1 MRILLVDDNQ
11 GVRRGIRSLL
21 SSRAEFSICGE
32 AADGVEAVE
41 RARILQP
48 DAVLMDIAMPRMDG
62 LQATRVI
69 RRELPETKVII
80 VSQNDPVVMRRQA
93 AEVEAHGWVGKGDL
107 AHELIPAIERMLGGR
122 NVTVS
127 QPQPSAGSQSGPPAW
142 LTGGGNM
149 GALLRSTNFAKTL
162 LGPAESWCPALRMMV
177 KFLLANRFPQL
188 LWWGPDFCCLYNDA
202 YIPILGAKHPW
213 ALGRPCSEVWREIWH
228 VLRPLIETPFQGG
241 PATWMEDLPL
251 EVNRRGFME
260 ETHFTIAYSPVPDD
274 TAPGGIGGV
283 LATVHEITEKVIGE
297 RRVIALRDL
306 GVRAVE
312 PKSAEEACTIAA
324 ETLTRHSKDVPFLL
338 LYLLDAKRQAANL
351 VCGAGVDLNDPGCL
365 KNIDVASKTSE
376 EGWPLARALET
387 EDVQPV
393 EHLQGRFR
401 CVPPGPWADPPSAAA
416 IVPIRSNVTHQPAGL
431 MVVGISAR
439 LQFDERYRNFLELMS
454 AQIAASIAKA
464 RAYEEERKRAEA
476 LAEIDRAKTAF
487 FSNVSHE
494 FRTPLTLM
502 LGPLQDLLSRSHT
515 HLSPTAKEQLELVN
529 RNGARLLRL
538 VNTLLDFSRIEAG
551 RVQAV
556 YQATDLAAFT
566 SELASVF
573 RSATERAGLHL
584 VVDCRNIGEP
594 VYVDRDMWEKIVS
607 NLLSNAF
614 KFTFAGEIAVSV
626 ERAGNAAELRV
637 RDTGVGIP
645 AEAMPN
651 LFKRFYRVA
660 NTRSRTYEGSG
671 IGLALV
677 NELVKLHGGSLRVE
691 SVLGHGSTFIASVP
705 LGQDHLASGQ
715 LGGDRPMSSTAVGA
729 TPYVE
734 EALRWLPDAPSS
746 AVEDLLS
753 SDDLLPV
760 PCPPVAGAASAS
772 RPRILVADD
781 NADMRQYL
789 VRLLS
794 ERNAVEAVPDGHA
807 VLAAARERPPDL
819 ILSDVMMPRLD
830 GIELLRALRA
840 DPALKEIPII
850 LLSARAGEESRLAGM
865 ESGADDYLVKPF
877 SARELIARVEAHVK
891 MHRLRQQAKITL
903 EEQVRARTQ
912 ELEQR
917 NAEVMRQSEEVR
929 SLSARLLQSQDAER
943 RRIARELHDS
953 AGQSLSVLG
962 MKAAS
967 LAERVRGAAPA
978 LGKDMEE
985 LQALVAQLSQEI
997 RTTSYL
1003 LHPPLLDETGVA
1015 GALQWYVQGFTAR
1028 SGIDIQLQ
1036 IDPNIGRFSAEI
1048 ELTIFRIVQ
1057 EALTNI
1063 HRHSGSQKGRIRV
1076 ARSAAEVSI
1085 EIQDYGKGMPSGRL
1099 AEAQSNAP
1107 GVGLRGMRERVHQ
1120 LHGQINLKS
1129 DGSGTIVSVVLPVN
1143 RELSHVARR

>member
-62 LQATRVI
+62 LQAARVI

-80 VSQNDPVVMRRQA
+80 VSQNDPAVMRRQA

-107 AHELIPAIERMLGGR
+107 SHELIPVIERMSGGK
-122 NVTVS
+122 NVTIS
-127 QPQPSAGSQSGPPAW
+127 QPRPPGCSESGPPAW

-149 GALLRSTNFAKTL
+149 GALMRSTSFAKTL

-188 LWWGPDFCCLYNDA
+188 LWWGPDFCSLYNDA
-202 YIPILGAKHPW
+202 YIPVLGGKHPW
-213 ALGRPCSEVWREIWH
+213 ALGQPCREVWHEIWH
-228 VLRPLIETPFQGG
+228 ILEPLIDTPFRGG

-274 TAPGGIGGV
+274 TAPSGIGGV

-306 GVRAVE
+306 GARSVV

-324 ETLTRHSKDVPFLL
+324 ETVTRHSKDVPFFL
-338 LYLLDAKRQAANL
+338 LYLLDTNRHAAQL
-351 VCGAGVDLNDPGCL
+351 VAGAGVDLGDQGGLRVIKLGLDSPEDFWPFEKAL
-365 KNIDVASKTSE
+365 ESE
-376 EGWPLARALET
+376 EIQLVTDLKS
-387 EDVQPV
+387 
-393 EHLQGRFR
+393 RFR
-401 CVPPGPWADPPSAAA
+401 HVPQGPWLDPPSAAA
-416 IVPIRSNVTHQPAGL
+416 LVPIRSNVSHQPAGF
-431 MVVGISAR
+431 MIVGISAR
-439 LQFDERYRNFLELMS
+439 LQFDEPYRSFLELMS

-502 LGPLQDLLSRSHT
+502 LSPLQDLLARSRT

-551 RVQAV
+551 RAQAV
-556 YQATDLAAFT
+556 YEATDLAAFT
-566 SELASVF
+566 AELASVF
-573 RSATERAGLHL
+573 RSATERAGLRL
-584 VVDCRNIGEP
+584 LVDCRDIGQP
-594 VYVDRDMWEKIVS
+594 VYVDRDMWEKIVL

-614 KFTFAGEIAVSV
+614 KFTFEGEIAVSV
-626 ERAGNAAELRV
+626 SRVGDTAELRV

-645 AEAMPN
+645 AEAIPG
-651 LFKRFYRVA
+651 LFKRFHRVPD
-660 NTRSRTYEGSG
+660 TRSRTCEGSG
-671 IGLALV
+671 IGLALAH
-677 NELVKLHGGSLRVE
+677 ELVKLPGGSLRVE
-691 SVLGHGSTFIASVP
+691 SVVGQGSTFIATVP
-705 LGQDHLASGQ
+705 LGQDHLASRQ
-715 LGGDRPMSSTAVGA
+715 LGGARKSVSTAVGA
-729 TPYVE
+729 RPFVE
-734 EALRWLPDAPSS
+734 EALHWLPDSKPA
-746 AVEDLLS
+746 EKELS
-753 SDDLLPV
+753 ENHELLPG
-760 PCPPVAGAASAS
+760 PCPPASNVASAS
-772 RPRILVADD
+772 RPRIVVADD
-781 NADMRQYL
+781 NSDMRQYL
-789 VRLLS
+789 VRLLA
-794 ERNAVEAVPDGHA
+794 EDFAVEAVPDGQ
-807 VLAAARERPPDL
+807 AALSLARERPPDL

-830 GIELLRALRA
+830 GIELLRELRA
-840 DPALKEIPII
+840 DPALKEVPII
-850 LLSARAGEESRLAGM
+850 LLSARAGEESRLEGM
-865 ESGADDYLVKPF
+865 QSGADDYLVKPF
-877 SARELIARVEAHVK
+877 SAPELIARVEAHVK
-891 MHRLRQQAKITL
+891 MHRMRQQAKITL
-903 EEQVRARTQ
+903 EEQVRARTK

-917 NAEVMRQSEEVR
+917 NAEIAQQSREVQD
-929 SLSARLLQSQDAER
+929 LSARLLQSQDAER

-953 AGQSLSVLG
+953 AGQNLSVLG
-962 MKAAS
+962 IKAAS
-967 LAERVRGAAPA
+967 IAERLRDAAPE
-978 LGKDMEE
+978 LCQEMEE
-985 LQALVAQLSQEI
+985 LLTLAAQLSQEI

-1036 IDPNIGRFSAEI
+1036 IDPNIGRFSAEV

-1085 EIQDYGKGMPSGRL
+1085 EIQDYGKGMPSGKL

-1143 RELSHVARR
+1143 RELSRVARR